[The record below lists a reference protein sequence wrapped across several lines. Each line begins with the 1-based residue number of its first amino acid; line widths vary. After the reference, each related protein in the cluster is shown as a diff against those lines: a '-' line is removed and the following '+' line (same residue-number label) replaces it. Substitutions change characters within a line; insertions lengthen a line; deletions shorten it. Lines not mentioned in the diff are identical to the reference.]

1 MDPLKTVAA
10 VAKASSS
17 WKLVFPELLAAFGT
31 VFTLDVHDRAC
42 RKSRALDKR
51 GRKRGWKTTL
61 WARDFAHARSQQTHI
76 PIFYIHSCS
85 ISTYIAHAP
94 VRVSRLQQ
102 QPCDRVLRLALSYSV
117 LRFSND
123 QARALDIPL
132 LYTHIRPLPPTHVS
146 TRLRIQSGQQALR
159 ARTRRVCERNLASA
173 QCRIKSGPTKSDT
186 SHDCHVE
193 PSTFAESE
201 LSLFPCVA
209 NVVTDVG
216 VYYMK
221 SSRMGADCRL
231 ASRCSETA
239 PWVLWSTDPPL
250 CWSYGFDWSSGYSIS
265 RCHFK

>member
-1 MDPLKTVAA
+1 MIAPVERVVRSTSEGEREGERRLC
-10 VAKASSS
+10 
-17 WKLVFPELLAAFGT
+17 E
-31 VFTLDVHDRAC
+31 RAI
-42 RKSRALDKR
+42 SPTRAHR
-51 GRKRGWKTTL
+51 
-61 WARDFAHARSQQTHI
+61 QTHI
-76 PIFYIHSCS
+76 HIFYIHST
-85 ISTYIAHAP
+85 STYIAHAP

-123 QARALDIPL
+123 QARALDILL

-146 TRLRIQSGQQALR
+146 TRLRMQSSQQAESAYSTRVR
-159 ARTRRVCERNLASA
+159 AESCICTVE
-173 QCRIKSGPTKSDT
+173 SGPTKSDT

-193 PSTFAESE
+193 SSTFAESE

-216 VYYMK
+216 VYYIK
-221 SSRMGADCRL
+221 SSRIGADCRL

-250 CWSYGFDWSSGYSIS
+250 CWSYGFDWSPGYSMS